1 MNPTNSGLAK
11 SKGCNPVSSNCV
23 VWQGP
28 DLGCIGLCKG
38 DTITE
43 VVAKLAEELCILIEM
58 FDLQK
63 FDFSCLNIASSET
76 PENFGEL
83 AQVLIDRVCAL
94 EGIDSTGIGATST
107 GNDCPEN
114 CIVPIASCFYYL
126 NVAGDTV
133 TTMPL
138 LDYVSAIGNQ
148 ICNLVSDVEIL
159 QGNVA
164 DLQNQINNT
173 SGDVI
178 LLQDEKANKN
188 SLDYQISQKTDPE
201 SPTLYITDALR
212 KVENSLIST
221 QDCLGSCNNLYQNLI
236 KEGFLTDEDKLWG
249 SGKMSSI
256 PGWTDSVQNSAESI
270 GNIWLAIHDIREA
283 VQYIQE
289 NTIASTCSSIYLNFR
304 AQLNTFP
311 TAATI
316 TVFTDGST
324 GFNNNWKECDGDTR
338 VTIKDI
344 YGNTTTFRAP
354 LLSIIDDPSGA
365 TFDITT
371 SSVDTTTD
379 LTVTAVTCFNNNDV
393 DTTCEKEYVDLISAS
408 PLCPTTVLTVYAT
421 SIGYSFPSTV
431 NYSYIVNIY
440 LRGGSSP
447 KATQIIATPGMNV
460 TNVIL
465 GLTSETDYDLE
476 ITVVD
481 ISSNQTVCPRYEFTT
496 LPDNCT
502 PPTNV
507 VAILTT

>member
-28 DLGCIGLCKG
+28 DLACIGLCKG
-38 DTITE
+38 DSISE
-43 VVAKLAEELCILIEM
+43 VIAKMAEELCTLVEM
-58 FDLQK
+58 FDLQE
-63 FDFSCLNIASSET
+63 FDFTCLNITSSET
-76 PENFGEL
+76 PQDFGEL
-83 AQVLIDRVCAL
+83 AQVLIDRICAL
-94 EGIDSTGIGATST
+94 ENIPTGDGGTSS

-114 CIVPIASCFYYL
+114 CIVPIADCFYYL
-126 NVAGDTV
+126 NTAGDTV

-138 LDYVSAIGNQ
+138 LDYVSNIGNQ
-148 ICNLVSDVEIL
+148 ICTLLSDVAIL
-159 QGNVA
+159 QQNVA
-164 DLQNQINNT
+164 DLQNQINDTDGN
-173 SGDVI
+173 VAI
-178 LLQDEKANKN
+178 LQTEKADTN
-188 SLDYQISQKTDPE
+188 SLDYQVSQKTNPA

-212 KVENSLIST
+212 EVENSLIST
-221 QDCLGSCNNLYQNLI
+221 QDAVGTPNELYQNLI

-256 PGWTDSVQNSAESI
+256 SGWTDTVQSTAESI

-283 VQYIQE
+283 VSYIQ
-289 NTIASTCSSIYLNFR
+289 NNCCSTDCTSIFLNFR
-304 AQLNTFP
+304 AQLNTYP
-311 TAATI
+311 SAATI

-324 GFNNNWKECDGDTR
+324 GFNANWKECEGDTR
-338 VTIKDI
+338 VTVEDI

-354 LLSIIDDPSGA
+354 LLSIIDEAGGA

-379 LTVTAVTCFNNNDV
+379 LTVTAATCFNNSQV
-393 DTTCEKEYVDLISAS
+393 DATCEKDYVDTISAS
-408 PLCPTTVLTVYAT
+408 ALCPATVLTVYAT
-421 SIGYSFPSTV
+421 SVGYSFPATTG
-431 NYSYIVNIY
+431 YSYIVNIF

-447 KATQIIATPGMNV
+447 KATQIITTPGITV
-460 TNVIL
+460 ANVIL
-465 GLTSETDYDLE
+465 GLASETDYDLE

-481 ISSNQTVCPRYEFTT
+481 TASNQTVCPRHEFTT

-507 VAILTT
+507 VAMLTI